1 MVRDVAHLILYGE
14 GEHYR
19 AVIVLA
25 EAGGNLLP
33 PLEDFRPKPI

>member
-1 MVRDVAHLILYGE
+1 MVRDVANLILYGG

-25 EAGGNLLP
+25 EEGKILP
-33 PLEDFRPKPI
+33 PHLEDFCPRQI